1 MPMNDEISVTELSE
15 ILEKEPSTPLID
27 VREQE
32 EFDEVNL
39 SGKLIPMS
47 EIETRWQEIPKD
59 EPVYVHCRSG
69 KRSRTAIEF
78 LKTKGY
84 TNLFNVTGG
93 ILAWLNEVN
102 PEGRSA

>member
-1 MPMNDEISVTELSE
+1 MPMSDEISVSELSE
-15 ILEKEPSTPLID
+15 ILENDPSTPLID

-39 SGKLIPMS
+39 SGTLIPMS
-47 EIETRWQEIPKD
+47 ELEERWQEIPKD
-59 EPVYVHCRSG
+59 GTVYIYCRTG
-69 KRSRTAIEF
+69 RRSRTAVEF

-84 TNLFNVTGG
+84 ANCVNVTGG
-93 ILAWLNEVN
+93 IVAWLNEVN